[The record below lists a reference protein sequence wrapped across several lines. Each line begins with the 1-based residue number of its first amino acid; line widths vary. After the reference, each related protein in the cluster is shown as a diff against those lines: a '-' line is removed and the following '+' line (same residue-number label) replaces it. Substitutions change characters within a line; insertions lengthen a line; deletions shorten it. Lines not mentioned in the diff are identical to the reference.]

1 LEKDNPVNDILNY
14 NMGLAYLKWGEQIR
28 EANKDTNPDDQSHK
42 EKYKDALPYME
53 ALTLSKDKSMELS
66 AYELLVQVYANLGMT
81 KEAED
86 ALKKRDELKLI
97 PDENK

>member
-1 LEKDNPVNDILNY
+1 
-14 NMGLAYLKWGEQIR
+14 
-28 EANKDTNPDDQSHK
+28 
-42 EKYKDALPYME
+42 ME

-97 PDENK
+97 QDENK